1 MRRTIALMNHAWRD
15 DVKKSAQEFREQIE
29 ASGIRVLDARTE
41 KIDDSV
47 ELVVVFGGDGTIL
60 HAAEIVAGQQTP
72 ILGINYGHVG
82 FLAEVDSDSFDEV
95 VRAIKDHTWTVD
107 SRMTITVQV
116 ITADGEI
123 STGWALNEI
132 SIEKTPPAKM
142 IETGVAVDG
151 RAVSKFKTD
160 GLVFS
165 TPTGSTAYNFSAG
178 GPIVWPDVEAMTLV
192 PIAAHA
198 LFTRPMVVAPESEIE
213 VYILADDAR
222 ISCDGRR
229 ILKAPAGS
237 RIIATRG
244 RERVNLVR
252 ISDAPFSERLV
263 ARFRLPVEG
272 WRRAPVVD
280 SSFLMQNDGT
290 FQNSKP
296 ANDLPQNSADAQ
308 SGQSGR

>member
-1 MRRTIALMNHAWRD
+1 MRTIALMNHAWRE
-15 DVKKSAQEFREQIE
+15 DVQKSAQEFRKQIE
-29 ASGIRVLDARTE
+29 AAGIRVLDARTE
-41 KIDDSV
+41 KIDDAV

-60 HAAEIVAGQQTP
+60 HAAEIVREQQTP

-95 VRAIKDHTWTVD
+95 VRAITDHTWTVD

-116 ITADGEI
+116 TIADGKT

-151 RAVSKFKTD
+151 RAVSTFKTD

-198 LFTRPMVVAPESEIE
+198 LFTRPMVVAPDSEIE
-213 VYILADDAR
+213 VYILADDAQ

-229 ILKAPAGS
+229 IIKAPEGS
-237 RIIATRG
+237 QIIATRG
-244 RERVNLVR
+244 QTRVNLVR

-263 ARFRLPVEG
+263 ARFRLPVDG
-272 WRRAPVVD
+272 WRSTPAARAA
-280 SSFLMQNDGT
+280 FN
-290 FQNSKP
+290 KP
-296 ANDLPQNSADAQ
+296 ETAAFGNNPENIFVPDTLDD
-308 SGQSGR
+308 